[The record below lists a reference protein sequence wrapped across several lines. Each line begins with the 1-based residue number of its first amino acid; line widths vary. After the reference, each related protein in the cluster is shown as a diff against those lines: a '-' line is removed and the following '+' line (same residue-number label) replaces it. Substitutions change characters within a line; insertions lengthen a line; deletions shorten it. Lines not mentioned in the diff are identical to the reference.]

1 MNVPTQRRTT
11 PEARMME
18 RIASH
23 PKPFT
28 PIIGNVY
35 MEAGGRM
42 ITLATRAK
50 ITVIKG
56 TGKEHV
62 YMWDSGEPGSGTER
76 RRVHHMQGAE
86 REFVLFGSSIYNTLQ
101 YKETTS

>member
-35 MEAGGRM
+35 MEVAGRM
-42 ITLATRAK
+42 VTIGERQR

-56 TGKEHV
+56 MGKEHV
-62 YMWDSGEPGSGTER
+62 YMWGD

-86 REFVLFGSSIYNTLQ
+86 REFVLFGSSVYNR
-101 YKETTS
+101 

>member
-1 MNVPTQRRTT
+1 MMT
-11 PEARMME
+11 PEARMMQ

-28 PIIGNVY
+28 PVIGNVY
-35 MEAGGRM
+35 MSVGGRM

-50 ITVIKG
+50 VTVINGEGG
-56 TGKEHV
+56 THV
-62 YMWDSGEPGSGTER
+62 YMWEG

-86 REFVLFGSSIYNTLQ
+86 REFILFGSSIYNTSQ
-101 YKETTS
+101 RKESAS

>member
-1 MNVPTQRRTT
+1 MGEGCPTVNVPIQRRTT
-11 PEARMME
+11 PESRMME
-18 RIASH
+18 RIASP

-56 TGKEHV
+56 TGNEHV
-62 YMWDSGEPGSGTER
+62 YMWDT

-86 REFVLFGSSIYNTLQ
+86 REFVLFHSSIHNVTRGQ
-101 YKETTS
+101 ASE

>member
-1 MNVPTQRRTT
+1 
-11 PEARMME
+11 
-18 RIASH
+18 
-23 PKPFT
+23 
-28 PIIGNVY
+28 
-35 MEAGGRM
+35 MEAGGMM
-42 ITLATRAK
+42 ITLGTRAK

-62 YMWDSGEPGSGTER
+62 YMWGD

-86 REFVLFGSSIYNTLQ
+86 REFVLFSSSIYNTLQ

>member
-1 MNVPTQRRTT
+1 VKVPTQRRMT
-11 PEARMME
+11 PESRMME

-35 MEAGGRM
+35 MEAGGGL

-56 TGKEHV
+56 TGKEHI
-62 YMWDSGEPGSGTER
+62 YMWDT

-86 REFVLFGSSIYNTLQ
+86 REFVLFGSSIYNTSQ
-101 YKETTS
+101 HKESTP

>member
-1 MNVPTQRRTT
+1 ML
-11 PEARMME
+11 E

-35 MEAGGRM
+35 MEAGGTL

-50 ITVIKG
+50 VTVINGEGG
-56 TGKEHV
+56 THV
-62 YMWDSGEPGSGTER
+62 YMWEG

-86 REFVLFGSSIYNTLQ
+86 REFVLFGSSIYNTSQ
-101 YKETTS
+101 HKESTP

>member
-1 MNVPTQRRTT
+1 MMT
-11 PEARMME
+11 PEARMMQ

-28 PIIGNVY
+28 PVIGNVY

-56 TGKEHV
+56 AGKEHV
-62 YMWDSGEPGSGTER
+62 YMWESSGSTGLGTK

-86 REFVLFGSSIYNTLQ
+86 REFVLFGSSIYNTSQ
-101 YKETTS
+101 RRPDAC

>member
-1 MNVPTQRRTT
+1 MNVPTQRRVT
-11 PEARMME
+11 PEARMVE

-23 PKPFT
+23 QKPFT
-28 PIIGNVY
+28 PMIGNVY

-56 TGKEHV
+56 EGGAHV
-62 YMWDSGEPGSGTER
+62 YMWCG

-86 REFVLFGSSIYNTLQ
+86 REFVLFGSSIYNTSQ
-101 YKETTS
+101 RKETTS

>member
-1 MNVPTQRRTT
+1 MNIPAQRQAT
-11 PEARMME
+11 PEARMMG

-35 MEAGGRM
+35 MEAGGGL

-62 YMWDSGEPGSGTER
+62 YMWDT

-86 REFVLFGSSIYNTLQ
+86 REFVLFGSSIYNTSQ
-101 YKETTS
+101 HKESTS

>member
-1 MNVPTQRRTT
+1 
-11 PEARMME
+11 MME

-35 MEAGGRM
+35 MEAGGGM

-50 ITVIKG
+50 VTVIKG
-56 TGKEHV
+56 EGGTHV
-62 YMWDSGEPGSGTER
+62 YMWGN

-86 REFVLFGSSIYNTLQ
+86 REFVLFGSSIYNRG
-101 YKETTS
+101 E

>member
-1 MNVPTQRRTT
+1 MT
-11 PEARMME
+11 PEARMMQ

-28 PIIGNVY
+28 PVIGNVY
-35 MEAGGRM
+35 IEVAGHMVTIGERQ
-42 ITLATRAK
+42 R

-56 TGKEHV
+56 DGGTHV
-62 YMWDSGEPGSGTER
+62 YMWGD

-86 REFVLFGSSIYNTLQ
+86 REFVLFGSSVYNR
-101 YKETTS
+101 